1 MAKNKEEKKGAP
13 MWMVTYGDLMSLLLC
28 FFVLLLSFSTMDP
41 AMFKEISGSLKVAFG
56 VQREKVLYEI
66 PKGLDVVSR
75 DFAPR
80 FNVDVVLERIKSAI
94 KLEFIKGKIDIEAL
108 DDRVIL
114 RLKDEMTFDPGSDQL
129 KEEAKPILAT
139 LRQVIEEVP
148 GEVMVTGHT
157 DDTPIANAL
166 YTSNWALSAARAVSV
181 VNFLLS
187 DSTIADRRLA
197 AVGYGASRPMA
208 PNDTPEHRA
217 MNRRVELVFMQPT
230 HPEDLTV
237 NAITEKGVPEQE
249 PLPPPVY

>member
-1 MAKNKEEKKGAP
+1 VAKKKEETKGAP

-41 AMFKEISGSLKVAFG
+41 AMFKEISGSLKEAFG

-66 PKGLDVVSR
+66 PKGLDIVSR

-80 FNVDVVLERIKSAI
+80 FNVDVVLEKIKSAI
-94 KLEFIKGKIDIEAL
+94 KLEFIKGEVDIEAL

-114 RLKDEMTFDPGSDQL
+114 RLKDEVTFDQGSDKL
-129 KEEAKPILAT
+129 KEEAKPALAK

-157 DDTPIANAL
+157 DNTPISNAR
-166 YTSNWALSAARAVSV
+166 YTSNWGLSAARAVSV
-181 VNFLLS
+181 VEFLLS
-187 DSTIADRRLA
+187 DNTIAGRRLA
-197 AVGYGASRPMA
+197 AVGYGASRPRA
-208 PNDTPEHRA
+208 LDDTPEHRA
-217 MNRRVELVFMQPT
+217 RNRRVELVFMQPIY
-230 HPEDLTV
+230 PEDVTV
-237 NAITEKGVPEQE
+237 NAITEKGVIEQE